1 MRVTITFDTDDR
13 AELLEANL
21 FVNSLFHRH
30 KVVPE
35 DTSPLEPVPAEE
47 TPDPTPTPDETHAP
61 EPDTGAILP
70 TMAELQALAS
80 EKIKAHGIDFVRGAL
95 EKVGADKLSNLK
107 NHELIAQFVDL
118 LNEEA

>member
-80 EKIKAHGIDFVRGAL
+80 EKIRVHGMDSVRDAL
-95 EKVGADKLSNLK
+95 AKVGAAKLSELK
-107 NHELIAQFVDL
+107 HPELIAQFVEL
-118 LNEEA
+118 LNEEV

>member
-30 KVVPE
+30 KVMPE
-35 DTSPLEPVPAEE
+35 DKAALGPALAEE
-47 TPDPTPTPDETHAP
+47 TPPTPAADEPPAP
-61 EPDTGAILP
+61 EPDTSTILP

>member
-1 MRVTITFDTDDR
+1 MKVTITFDTDDR

-30 KVVPE
+30 KVMPE
-35 DTSPLEPVPAEE
+35 DKAALEPVPAEE
-47 TPDPTPTPDETHAP
+47 TPDPTPTPDETPAP
-61 EPDTGAILP
+61 ESDTGAILP